1 MNTGKKISLIYSG
14 ITIGLVT
21 ITSLIFYVCTSNY
34 TRNIYY
40 HYLEEKAHAVAEEKF
55 SEDELDPVKY
65 RNVIL
70 QRKRSIPT
78 SRELFINLADRKQA
92 RSRLSVYL
100 DPSQIQRLYDNETVN
115 FEKGQLAGTS
125 FIYYDNTGTFAV
137 IVLSRNPFIKDINH
151 TLRWAMLLLIVFS
164 SFTLFLISRL
174 YAIRMLNRIDKDYQT
189 EKMFVNNASHEIN
202 NPLTAIQGECEVALM
217 ADYQAEEYKDVLRR
231 ISEEAQRIILIMKEL
246 LQFSHARD
254 GRIGNGSLEP
264 VRISALLDRE
274 RNPQVKIL
282 VLHDFT
288 LMTDVELLRIALH
301 NLVSNAVKYSNGHSV
316 VVTIKQGVLV
326 VEDKGIGIPPSD
338 LKHIFEPFF
347 RASNTG
353 SVTGK
358 GIGLALSKA
367 ILEKLG
373 ATIVVSSREGEGTQF
388 KVTFPSYR

>member
-78 SRELFINLADRKQA
+78 SRELFINLSDKKQA
-92 RSRLSVYL
+92 RVRLSVYL
-100 DPSQIQRLYDNETVN
+100 DPSQIQKLYDNETVN

>member
-55 SEDELDPVKY
+55 SKDELDPVKY

-78 SRELFINLADRKQA
+78 SRELFINLADKKQA
-92 RSRLSVYL
+92 RTRLSVYL
-100 DPSQIQRLYDNETVN
+100 DPSQMKKLYANETVN
-115 FEKGQLAGTS
+115 FEKDQLAGTA

-137 IVLSRNPFIKDINH
+137 VVLSRNPFIKDINY
-151 TLRWAMLLLIVFS
+151 TLRWAMLLLIVLS

-217 ADYQAEEYKDVLRR
+217 SDHQPEEYKDVLRR
-231 ISEEAQRIILIMKEL
+231 IAEENQRIILIMKEL

-254 GRIGNGSLEP
+254 GRIGKGSLEP
-264 VRISALLDRE
+264 VRISALIDRE
-274 RNPQVKIL
+274 RQPQVEVH

-316 VVTIKQGVLV
+316 VVTINQGVLM

-367 ILEKLG
+367 ILEKLD

-388 KVTFPSYR
+388 KVIFPSYR